1 MTSDNS
7 SERAGG
13 EGKCHP
19 SVRRE
24 ALVRTGVTYTETGF
38 QLYGCENHRQS
49 LRLKSQSSLDA
60 VSMLLAFSDFVF
72 YFFVV

>member
-1 MTSDNS
+1 VS
-7 SERAGG
+7 SFCEKGG
-13 EGKCHP
+13 TGP
-19 SVRRE
+19 Y
-24 ALVRTGVTYTETGF
+24 GVTYTETGF